1 MVSLETINVGQA
13 PNDKKGDALR
23 NAMQKVVLN
32 FNALNTAIQG
42 VLDGKG
48 QAGGYASLGAD
59 ARLLLAQAPI
69 LYSTRLPSAAHDLN
83 TYVTPGVY
91 FQSANSGANA
101 GTNYPESVAGF
112 LEVLG
117 ENTSGVMQR
126 YTTRTTT
133 AANQRVYLRI
143 QTGTVG
149 TWLDWVKLPNLY
161 ESMSYAGSMAAAQDL
176 NTYTSRGTW
185 AIGTSATAA
194 GGTNY
199 PIGQSG
205 YLQVLSGAALGG
217 PAVTSGV
224 FQIYYAANGNRV
236 FSRALITNAWTAW
249 TESIGSNLLGA
260 AGGVAQLGSDSRL
273 LPSQAAILYST
284 AVVAGT
290 DANTMIVPGVYYL
303 NSDAQATAALN
314 WPEQLA
320 GTLNVEMAIT
330 GNAQVTQTYTT
341 RNGTGGVS
349 RTYKR
354 IRFGTGGGTWGL
366 WQQLARYDDAMTN
379 VGLTAATDA
388 NTLIAPNVFYTWTS
402 ATVITGGSNWPSIQP
417 SIARAFLQAV
427 YMTSTQVYQRLT
439 IPFIGNTRPLV
450 YERTMIG
457 AATWG
462 AWRVAQPVSTVGHLP
477 LADCGDVYV
486 DGVGWHAWNGTAYAL
501 TSLAPTLPTG
511 AHDLN
516 NYQTPGQY
524 RQSSTAGAQAGTNY
538 PVALGGMLE
547 VIGTGAAGQTKQVFT
562 VAATSAVSAAA
573 GPRQYW
579 RFAINTS
586 WSPWQQVLTTDLG
599 MTHTF
604 LTAATDANT
613 LIADN
618 TFYTWVNPAV
628 VWDTNFPPYP
638 TKVGGM
644 IQTYWLSASNIVQ
657 VATLNAGGGGRAIV
671 FQRQANGSTLVWTAW
686 RLMSPLSLSGN
697 LPTADAGD
705 AYVDGLGWHRW
716 STALSAYVRTPPT
729 PALREGLKT
738 EMASAS
744 TITVNP
750 GRCASF
756 GGEALLELTAANTR
770 TLQTSGAFAH
780 GATGNGLLTG
790 ARTANTWYYVFLLRR
805 NSDGAVCVAF
815 DTTYNCA
822 NRPATH
828 SHYRRVGCVIT
839 NASNSIWPYYQIG
852 SQFFFDLPMA
862 IYTGSTLAIDTWYQP
877 NTFTPPNVA
886 HTIWF
891 VGWQSVTTPT
901 GTSALMNR
909 RNRDAGFTAEVY
921 LLVAVYGANNVVRWQ
936 LPMLAV
942 PTPTTWFR
950 ARNSTAETTVQ
961 VESYTDHFED

>member
-13 PNDKKGDALR
+13 PNDKKGDPLR

-32 FNALNTAIQG
+32 FTALNEAIQG

-48 QAGGYASLGAD
+48 KPNGYASLGVD
-59 ARLLLAQAPI
+59 GRLLAAQAPI
-69 LYSTRLPSAAHDLN
+69 VYAPALPTSAHDLN
-83 TYVTPGVY
+83 DYITPGAWY
-91 FQSANSGANA
+91 QTTIAGATAGANYPTVNVGFLEVVATGTPVLQVYTTRTATVTAMQRFWRVRMSATSWSAWKELSDATTALNYQGGLASGVDLNSYTQRGMWAQGSSAGAAA
-101 GTNYPESVAGF
+101 GTNYPIA
-112 LEVLG
+112 
-117 ENTSGVMQR
+117 
-126 YTTRTTT
+126 
-133 AANQRVYLRI
+133 
-143 QTGTVG
+143 
-149 TWLDWVKLPNLY
+149 
-161 ESMSYAGSMAAAQDL
+161 
-176 NTYTSRGTW
+176 
-185 AIGTSATAA
+185 
-194 GGTNY
+194 
-199 PIGQSG
+199 QSG
-205 YLQVLSGAALGG
+205 NLVVYSTGYPGG
-217 PAVTSGV
+217 PAATSCYQV
-224 FQIYYAANGNRV
+224 YLAANSGRMFFRSLV
-236 FSRALITNAWTAW
+236 TTTWTPWEEAVR
-249 TESIGSNLLGA
+249 SSLLGA

-273 LPSQAAILYST
+273 LPGQAAILYST
-284 AVVAGT
+284 AIAGGT
-290 DANTMIVPGVYYL
+290 DANTVVAPGVYYV
-303 NSDAQATAALN
+303 NSDAAATAALN
-314 WPEQLA
+314 WPELLA
-320 GTLNVEMAIT
+320 GTLNVEQAT
-330 GNAQVTQTYTT
+330 AGNAQVTQTYTT

-354 IRFGTGGGTWGL
+354 VRFGTGGGTWGL
-366 WQQLARYDDAMTN
+366 WQQLARYEDA
-379 VGLTAATDA
+379 
-388 NTLIAPNVFYTWTS
+388 
-402 ATVITGGSNWPSIQP
+402 
-417 SIARAFLQAV
+417 
-427 YMTSTQVYQRLT
+427 
-439 IPFIGNTRPLV
+439 
-450 YERTMIG
+450 
-457 AATWG
+457 
-462 AWRVAQPVSTVGHLP
+462 
-477 LADCGDVYV
+477 
-486 DGVGWHAWNGTAYAL
+486 
-501 TSLAPTLPTG
+501 
-511 AHDLN
+511 
-516 NYQTPGQY
+516 
-524 RQSSTAGAQAGTNY
+524 
-538 PVALGGMLE
+538 
-547 VIGTGAAGQTKQVFT
+547 
-562 VAATSAVSAAA
+562 
-573 GPRQYW
+573 
-579 RFAINTS
+579 
-586 WSPWQQVLTTDLG
+586 

-613 LIADN
+613 LAADNVFYTFTSATVMTGGSNWPPTSNVIGGSVEVRVVDGGRVLQTVTLPVSNSKPRIFHRFGDPRAGGTWQPWKMIGAVGSTAWLPTADAGDVYVDGAGWYAWNGTAYALTALATILPTAAHDLNSYVTPGSYRQNTNAGAAAGSNYPTPLNGILEVSSSGTGNCKQEYTVFSAAVVTLSTGARKFWRMQTNSTTWGPWNEYLTVGMGMTHQFLTAATDANTLIADS

-852 SQFFFDLPMA
+852 NQFFFDLPMA

-886 HTIWF
+886 HTIWL